1 MRQTVESSPRTQ
13 NLPVEQR
20 ERIIEQQ
27 TRLAPVFGYVMAA
40 VSMPIV
46 VLVTAAVLL
55 FVFKLMLDAQLTF
68 RQVFAVTCYSFLT
81 GVFSV
86 ALSILVMFLKNP
98 EDFNLQDPLGAHLG
112 SLLDP
117 ETAPK
122 WLAALASSF
131 DLFSLWTML
140 LLATGL
146 CVAARKLSWG
156 KSLAGVVAPWV
167 VWVGVK
173 VDWRAIF
180 G

>member
-1 MRQTVESSPRTQ
+1 
-13 NLPVEQR
+13 
-20 ERIIEQQ
+20 
-27 TRLAPVFGYVMAA
+27 MAA
-40 VSMPIV
+40 VGMPIV
-46 VLVTAAVLL
+46 ALVTAAVLL

-68 RQVFAVTCYSFLT
+68 RQVFAVTCYSFLR

-86 ALSILVMFLKNP
+86 ESSILVMFL
-98 EDFNLQDPLGAHLG
+98 
-112 SLLDP
+112 
-117 ETAPK
+117 TI
-122 WLAALASSF
+122 
-131 DLFSLWTML
+131 L

-173 VDWRAIF
+173 VGCRAIF